1 MYKLVFLE
9 TNCLDEIPF
18 TTSRVIA
25 DNGKVNHDTVKRL
38 IRNYKNDLKKFGVL
52 TLEMRPLDNKQL
64 EWIYKLNEQQSA
76 LLITYM
82 KNTLHVKKL
91 KKLLVKQFYI
101 MQKKLIKRTPTRT
114 IVKEIERCIN

>member
-25 DNGKVNHDTVKRL
+25 DNGKVNHDTVKRI

-52 TLEMRPLDNKQL
+52 TLEMRPLKNKL

-82 KNTLHVKKL
+82 KNTLHVRKL
-91 KKLLVKQFYI
+91 KKLLVDSFW
-101 MQKKLIKRTPTRT
+101 IKA
-114 IVKEIERCIN
+114 